1 MRIVFTGG
9 GTGGHFYPI
18 IAVAEE
24 VRAQARERRLLAP
37 ELLFFAPAPY
47 DAALL
52 AKNEIKFVR
61 IPAGKL
67 RLYAD
72 KKNITDL
79 LALAWGAARALAL
92 LFWHYPDV
100 VFGKGGFGSVPTL
113 LAARLLRI
121 PIVIHESDS
130 VPGRANKWAAKFAS
144 RIAVSFA
151 SVADF
156 FPTGKTAWTGHPV
169 RRALREISSDGAREF
184 LKLEPETP
192 VLLVLGGSQGARAI
206 NELILKTLPQLVA
219 QFQIVHQTGGEHLAE
234 AEARAGVILRGNAH
248 AARYRPFAFLNEDA
262 LRMAASVASLAVS
275 RAGSTIF
282 EIAGWGIPSIIVPIT
297 ESNGDHQRKNAYAYA
312 ESGAAA
318 VLEETNLSSALFLAE
333 IAKITGDESR
343 RAEMQTAARAFAK
356 PNAGRTIADKLLE
369 IGLSHER

>member
-24 VRAQARERRLLAP
+24 VRALARERRLLAP
-37 ELLFFAPAPY
+37 ELFFFAPAPY

-79 LALAWGAARALAL
+79 LALAWGAMRALAL

-130 VPGRANKWAAKFAS
+130 VPGRANRWAAKFAS

-151 SVADF
+151 SAADF
-156 FPTGKTAWTGHPV
+156 FPTEKTAWTGHPV
-169 RRALREISSDGAREF
+169 RHAL
-184 LKLEPETP
+184 
-192 VLLVLGGSQGARAI
+192 LLPAVQ
-206 NELILKTLPQLVA
+206 
-219 QFQIVHQTGGEHLAE
+219 
-234 AEARAGVILRGNAH
+234 AGAH
-248 AARYRPFAFLNEDA
+248 ADEAGRVFLN
-262 LRMAASVASLAVS
+262 
-275 RAGSTIF
+275 
-282 EIAGWGIPSIIVPIT
+282 
-297 ESNGDHQRKNAYAYA
+297 
-312 ESGAAA
+312 
-318 VLEETNLSSALFLAE
+318 
-333 IAKITGDESR
+333 
-343 RAEMQTAARAFAK
+343 
-356 PNAGRTIADKLLE
+356 
-369 IGLSHER
+369 